1 MGIQE
6 DPNDREM
13 DYIIQPVTS
22 SPLTSCK
29 ELTQA
34 MRIQQSSLEKKM
46 QSCLDELRQI
56 CLREAELIGVLPKEF
71 PLKPGETPPKVRR
84 RVGALFKLDE
94 RTIHCHGKDPLG
106 YLERDLALQRQIT
119 EAARRLYMEESV
131 SRQVRQ
137 QRKAALKT
145 SEQKLR
151 FLENRLVQEQ
161 SQENL
166 HTDDSSSTSESSSL
180 SDVATL
186 GEDDSLQRVQVNR
199 PMRPQ
204 TLEGL
209 CLMRTENEND
219 KSPIQNSPW
228 MESSLDLPYDKNQ
241 RRSCNS
247 QGNSRWLHTEF
258 IQRGNSSPAVT
269 PVSEESF
276 TESVNNL
283 NLAHLGLQDSPER
296 SNKRLASYS
305 VRVQSVPGDSDIRG
319 RTICRRATS
328 FNNSQNNNLST
339 LSLSN
344 PVYISSNPL
353 YTSNSSESLL
363 ESSSPQPSYN
373 LAYCPLTPK
382 SNVLLVTRAPSI
394 REHSVIYGPSKSEVT
409 DELRGWHARARM
421 RGSDAI
427 RPRSLD
433 RKGAVRIRRGISW
446 SPALGSQKTQIAP
459 FHVLRRTAEG
469 APLQWYDPEEAQIIS
484 QV

>member
-1 MGIQE
+1 MGVQE
-6 DPNDREM
+6 EQNDREM

-34 MRIQQSSLEKKM
+34 MRIQQGSLEKKM
-46 QSCLDELRQI
+46 QNCLDELRQI

-151 FLENRLVQEQ
+151 FLENRLIQEQ
-161 SQENL
+161 RQENL
-166 HTDDSSSTSESSSL
+166 HMDDSSSASESSSL

-209 CLMRTENEND
+209 CLVRTEDEND

-228 MESSLDLPYDKNQ
+228 RESSLDLPYDKNQ

-247 QGNSRWLHTEF
+247 QGNSS
-258 IQRGNSSPAVT
+258 NSSPAVT

-296 SNKRLASYS
+296 SNKRLVSYS
-305 VRVQSVPGDSDIRG
+305 VRVHSVPEDSDIRG
-319 RTICRRATS
+319 RTMCRRATS
-328 FNNSQNNNLST
+328 FNNSQNNTLST

-344 PVYISSNPL
+344 PIYISSNPL
-353 YTSNSSESLL
+353 YTSNSSESLS
-363 ESSSPQPSYN
+363 ESSNPQPSYN

-382 SNVLLVTRAPSI
+382 SNALLVTRAPSV
-394 REHSVIYGPSKSEVT
+394 REHNVIYGPSKSVVT
-409 DELRGWHARARM
+409 EELRGWHARAQM

-446 SPALGSQKTQIAP
+446 SHALGSQKTQKAP

>member
-1 MGIQE
+1 MGVQE
-6 DPNDREM
+6 EPSDKEM
-13 DYIIQPVTS
+13 EYIFQPVPS
-22 SPLTSCK
+22 SLSSSCK

-56 CLREAELIGVLPKEF
+56 CLREAELTGVLPKEF

-94 RTIHCHGKDPLG
+94 RTIHCHGKDQLG
-106 YLERDLALQRQIT
+106 CLERDVALQRQIT
-119 EAARRLYMEESV
+119 EAARRLYLEVSV

-137 QRKAALKT
+137 QRKAALKAA
-145 SEQKLR
+145 EQKLS
-151 FLENRLVQEQ
+151 FLENRLIQEQ

-166 HTDDSSSTSESSSL
+166 NTDDNSSVSESSSL

-186 GEDDSLQRVQVNR
+186 GEDDNLQRVQVNR
-199 PMRPQ
+199 PLRPQ

-209 CLMRTENEND
+209 YLLRAENESD

-228 MESSLDLPYDKNQ
+228 RESSLDLPYDKNQ

-247 QGNSRWLHTEF
+247 QSSSS
-258 IQRGNSSPAVT
+258 NSSPAVT
-269 PVSEESF
+269 PLSEESF
-276 TESVNNL
+276 TDSVNSFSLANL
-283 NLAHLGLQDSPER
+283 SFQDSPER
-296 SNKRLASYS
+296 SNKRIVSYS

-319 RTICRRATS
+319 RTMCRRATS
-328 FNNSQNNNLST
+328 FNNTQNMNNLST

-353 YTSNSSESLL
+353 YTSNSSESLSD
-363 ESSSPQPSYN
+363 SSNLQPSYN

-382 SNVLLVTRAPSI
+382 SNVVLVTRAPSV
-394 REHSVIYGPSKSEVT
+394 RDHNVVLGPTKPDVNE
-409 DELRGWHARARM
+409 ELRCWHARVRM
-421 RGSDAI
+421 RGADAI
-427 RPRSLD
+427 RPKSLD
-433 RKGAVRIRRGISW
+433 RKGAVRIRRGVSW
-446 SPALGSQKTQIAP
+446 SHVGFSKQTQIAP
-459 FHVLRRTAEG
+459 LQVLRRTAEG